1 MEKSHYSSVRKNIF
15 ASMIL
20 VPVIPLLLILG
31 IGYYYFT
38 ISIETKSVST
48 MKRIVEDH
56 RQMIETFLAERK
68 ADLEYIC
75 SSYKYNELSNPETIQ
90 TIFKNLQKN
99 ANAFVDLGVF
109 DGNGIHVAYAG
120 PFELKGKEYSEAEW
134 FKEVNEKGHYI
145 SDVFLG
151 FRRIPHFIIA
161 LQKGSSESRWV
172 IRATIDTFMFN
183 EIVKKV
189 RIGVTGESYIL
200 NGNGIFQT
208 ERRSGGSLMEN
219 DPDNISY
226 PSHHDGIRTFISRN
240 ISGDKYLYATTWLKA
255 VDWQLVARQQEKD
268 AFRELRTATY
278 LILIISITGGGII
291 IVLAFY
297 MTGRI
302 IRSMERLDAERDS
315 LSGQLVRATQLAELG
330 EMAAG
335 FAHEINNPLQI
346 INNEQ
351 ALMKDIFLELK
362 DMGDFKKSDLARE
375 LEESMEEIH
384 AQIGR
389 CTRITQAIL
398 KFGRKNEP
406 TTKYIELKNIIDEV
420 AGMVEQRANVH
431 GIDIIKDIPEVSP
444 TVKADPSQLQQVFL
458 NLFNNAIDAIIERY
472 GASGGRLEI
481 AVGITE
487 NESSRI
493 TVSDNGAGITEE
505 NMNKVFS
512 PFFTTKPVGKGT
524 GLGLSVCYGIIKEI
538 GGEMTVESEKDK
550 GTVFTIIL
558 PPSRKMTGAA

>member
-1 MEKSHYSSVRKNIF
+1 M
-15 ASMIL
+15 
-20 VPVIPLLLILG
+20 PVIPLLLILG

-38 ISIETKSVST
+38 VSIETKSVSN
-48 MKRIVEDH
+48 MKIIVEDH
-56 RQMIETFLAERK
+56 RQMIETFLSDHK
-68 ADLEYIC
+68 ADLELIC
-75 SSYKYNELSNPETIQ
+75 SSYEYSELSDPNKIQ
-90 TIFKNLQKN
+90 SIFLNLQKN
-99 ANAFVDLGVF
+99 SNAFVDLGVF
-109 DGNGIHVAYAG
+109 DGSGTHVAYAG
-120 PFELKGKEYSEAEW
+120 PFELKGKEYGETEW
-134 FKEVNEKGHYI
+134 FRELNNKGYYI

-151 FRRIPHFIIA
+151 FRRVPHFIIA
-161 LQKGSSESRWV
+161 IRKESGGKRWV
-172 IRATIDTFMFN
+172 IRATIDTYMFS
-183 EIVKKV
+183 ELVKKV

-200 NGNGIFQT
+200 NRDGIFQT
-208 ERRSGGSLMEN
+208 ERRSGGSLMED
-219 DPDNISY
+219 DPDNIIY
-226 PSHHDGIRTFISRN
+226 PSHHDGIRTFISRD
-240 ISGDKYLYATTWLKA
+240 ISGEKYIYATTWLKD
-255 VDWQLVARQQEKD
+255 VDWQLVVRQQEKD
-268 AFRELRTATY
+268 AFKELRTATF
-278 LILIISITGGGII
+278 LILIISIIGGGII
-291 IVLAFY
+291 TGLAFF

-302 IRSMERLDAERDS
+302 IRRMERIDAERDS

-362 DMGDFKKSDLARE
+362 ERGDFRDSDLSKE
-375 LEESMEEIH
+375 LEDSMEEIH
-384 AQIGR
+384 TQIGR

-406 TTKYIELKNIIDEV
+406 TTKYIELEKIINEV
-420 AGMVEQRANVH
+420 AGMVEQKANVH
-431 GIDIIKDIPEVSP
+431 AIEIIKDIPEDIP
-444 TVKADPSQLQQVFL
+444 MVKADPSQLQQVFL

-472 GASGGRLEI
+472 GSSGGRLEV
-481 AVGITE
+481 AVEINE
-487 NESSRI
+487 NGSTGI

-538 GGEMTVESEKDK
+538 GGEMKVESEKNR

>member
-1 MEKSHYSSVRKNIF
+1 
-15 ASMIL
+15 MIL

-38 ISIETKSVST
+38 ISIETKSVSS

-68 ADLEYIC
+68 ADLEFIC
-75 SSYKYNELSNPETIQ
+75 SSYEYNELSNPGTIQ
-90 TIFKNLQKN
+90 SIFKNLQEN

-134 FKEVNEKGHYI
+134 FKEVNKKGYYI

-161 LQKGSSESRWV
+161 LQKESGESRWV
-172 IRATIDTFMFN
+172 IRATIDTYMFN
-183 EIVKKV
+183 ELVKKV
-189 RIGVTGESYIL
+189 RIGATGESYIL
-200 NGNGIFQT
+200 NRNGIFQT
-208 ERRSGGSLMEN
+208 ERRSGGSLMDN

-226 PSHHDGIRTFISRN
+226 PSHHEGIRTFISPD
-240 ISGDKYLYATTWLKA
+240 ISGEKFLYATTWLRA
-255 VDWQLVARQQEKD
+255 VDWQLVVRQQEKD

-278 LILIISITGGGII
+278 LILIISIIGGGII
-291 IVLAFY
+291 TGLAFY
-297 MTGRI
+297 KTGRI
-302 IRSMERLDAERDS
+302 IRRMERMDAERDN

-351 ALMKDIFLELK
+351 ALMKDIFQELK
-362 DMGDFKKSDLARE
+362 EKGDFKNSDPAKE

-406 TTKYIELKNIIDEV
+406 TTKYIELEKIINEV
-420 AGMVEQRANVH
+420 TEMVEQRANVH
-431 GIDIIKDIPEVSP
+431 GIEIIRDIPEDKPV
-444 TVKADPSQLQQVFL
+444 VRADPSQLQQVFL

-472 GASGGRLEI
+472 GASGGRLEV
-481 AVGITE
+481 AVEISE
-487 NESSRI
+487 NESYRI
-493 TVSDNGAGITEE
+493 TVSDNGTGITEE

-524 GLGLSVCYGIIKEI
+524 GLGLSVCYGIIKEM
-538 GGEMTVESEKDK
+538 GGEMKVESEKDR
-550 GTVFTIIL
+550 GTVFTVIL
-558 PPSRKMTGAA
+558 PPARNQE

>member
-1 MEKSHYSSVRKNIF
+1 MKKDHYSSVRKSILS
-15 ASMIL
+15 SMIL

-38 ISIETKSVST
+38 ISIETKSVSSK
-48 MKRIVEDH
+48 KRIVEDH

-68 ADLEYIC
+68 ADLEFIC
-75 SSYKYNELSNPETIQ
+75 SSYEYSQLSNPDTIQ
-90 TIFKNLQKN
+90 SIFKNLQKN

-109 DGNGIHVAYAG
+109 DGKGMHVAYAG
-120 PFELKGKEYSEAEW
+120 PFELKGKEYGETEW
-134 FKEVNEKGHYI
+134 FREVNKKGYYI

-161 LQKGSSESRWV
+161 LKNGSGEGSWV
-172 IRATIDTFMFN
+172 IRATIDTYMFN
-183 EIVKKV
+183 ELVKKV
-189 RIGVTGESYIL
+189 RIGSTGEAYIL
-200 NGNGIFQT
+200 NRNGIFQT
-208 ERRSGGSLMEN
+208 ERRSGGSLMEK
-219 DPDNISY
+219 DPDNIGY
-226 PSHHDGIRTFISRN
+226 PSHHEGIKTFISRD
-240 ISGDKYLYATTWLKA
+240 ISGEKYLYATTWLKA
-255 VDWQLVARQQEKD
+255 VDWQLVVRQQEKD

-278 LILIISITGGGII
+278 LDLLISIIAGGII
-291 IVLAFY
+291 IALAFY

-302 IRSMERLDAERDS
+302 IRRMERMDAERQS

-362 DMGDFKKSDLARE
+362 EKGDLGNPDLVNE

-389 CTRITQAIL
+389 CTRITQSIL
-398 KFGRKNEP
+398 KFGRRNEP
-406 TTKYIELKNIIDEV
+406 SKKYIELKNFINEV
-420 AGMVEQRANVH
+420 TGMVEQRATVH
-431 GIDIIKDIPEVSP
+431 AIEIIKNIPEDLPPVN
-444 TVKADPSQLQQVFL
+444 ADPTQLQQVFL

-472 GASGGRLEI
+472 GASGGRLEV
-481 AVGITE
+481 ATE
-487 NESSRI
+487 ISENDYFKI
-493 TVSDNGAGITEE
+493 TVSDNGSGISEE
-505 NMNKVFS
+505 NMSKVFS

-524 GLGLSVCYGIIKEI
+524 GLGLSVCYGIIKEM
-538 GGEMTVESEKDK
+538 GGEMKVESEKNR

-558 PPSRKMTGAA
+558 PSSSK

>member
-1 MEKSHYSSVRKNIF
+1 
-15 ASMIL
+15 MIL

-38 ISIETKSVST
+38 ISIETKSISA
-48 MKRIVEDH
+48 MKRMVEDH
-56 RQMIETFLAERK
+56 RQMIETFLAEHK
-68 ADLEYIC
+68 ADLELIC
-75 SSYKYNELSNPETIQ
+75 SSYEYNELSDPDKIQ
-90 TIFKNLQKN
+90 SIFLNLQEN
-99 ANAFVDLGVF
+99 SSAFVDLGVF
-109 DGNGIHVAYAG
+109 DGNGTHVAYAG
-120 PFELKGKEYSEAEW
+120 PFELKGKEYGETEW
-134 FKEVNEKGHYI
+134 FKEVNNKGYYI

-161 LQKGSSESRWV
+161 IQKGNEENPWV
-172 IRATIDTFMFN
+172 IRATIDTYMFN
-183 EIVKKV
+183 ELVEKV

-200 NGNGIFQT
+200 NRHGIFQT

-226 PSHHDGIRTFISRN
+226 PSHHDGIKTFISRD
-240 ISGDKYLYATTWLKA
+240 ISGEKYLYATTWLKN
-255 VDWQLVARQQEKD
+255 VDWQLVVRQQEKD

-278 LILIISITGGGII
+278 LILIISIIGGGII
-291 IVLAFY
+291 TGLAFY
-297 MTGRI
+297 LTGRI

-362 DMGDFKKSDLARE
+362 EKGDFKNSDLSKE

-406 TTKYIELKNIIDEV
+406 TTKFIDLKKIIYEV
-420 AGMVEQRANVH
+420 TGMVEQRANVH
-431 GIDIIKDIPEVSP
+431 AIEIIKDIPDDSP
-444 TVKADPSQLQQVFL
+444 MVRVDPSQLQQVFL

-481 AVGITE
+481 AADTSE
-487 NESSRI
+487 DDSARI

-524 GLGLSVCYGIIKEI
+524 GLGLSVCYGIIREM
-538 GGEMTVESEKDK
+538 GGEMKVESEINR
-550 GTVFTIIL
+550 GTVFTIVL
-558 PPSRKMTGAA
+558 PSSRKMKGQA

>member
-1 MEKSHYSSVRKNIF
+1 M
-15 ASMIL
+15 
-20 VPVIPLLLILG
+20 PVTPLLFILG

-48 MKRIVEDH
+48 MERSVEDH
-56 RQMIETFLAERK
+56 GQMIETFLAERK
-68 ADLEYIC
+68 ADLEFIC
-75 SSYKYNELSNPETIQ
+75 SSYDYNELSNPERLQ
-90 TIFKNLQKN
+90 PIFKNLQKN

-109 DGNGIHVAYAG
+109 DGNGLHVAYAG

-134 FKEVNEKGHYI
+134 FREVNKKGYYI

-161 LQKGSSESRWV
+161 LQKESNGNRWI
-172 IRATIDTFMFN
+172 IRATIDTYMFS
-183 EIVKKV
+183 ELVKKV
-189 RIGVTGESYIL
+189 RIGNTGESYIL
-200 NGNGIFQT
+200 NRNGIFQT

-219 DPDNISY
+219 DPDNIKY
-226 PSHHDGIRTFISRN
+226 PSHHAGIRTFISKN
-240 ISGDKYLYATTWLKA
+240 ISGDKYLYATTWLEA
-255 VDWQLVARQQEKD
+255 VDWQLVVRQQKKD

-278 LILIISITGGGII
+278 LILIISIVGGGII
-291 IVLAFY
+291 IGLAFY

-302 IRSMERLDAERDS
+302 VKNMERLDAERGS

-362 DMGDFKKSDLARE
+362 EKGDFNSSDLTKE

-384 AQIGR
+384 VQIGR

-406 TTKYIELKNIIDEV
+406 TTKIVELNKIINEV
-420 AGMVEQRANVH
+420 TGMVEQRANVH
-431 GIDIIKDIPEVSP
+431 GIEIIRDIPDDSP
-444 TVKADPSQLQQVFL
+444 MAKVDPSQLQQVFL

-472 GASGGRLEI
+472 GASGGRLEV
-481 AVGITE
+481 AVDTDEDE
-487 NESSRI
+487 NPVI

-524 GLGLSVCYGIIKEI
+524 GLGLSVCYGIIKEM
-538 GGEMTVESEKDK
+538 GGEMRVESEKDR
-550 GTVFTIIL
+550 GTVFTINL
-558 PPSRKMTGAA
+558 PSSRTVSK